1 MPAITNLILTDR
13 ATTPVNH
20 TFVPEG
26 IPNGV
31 ATLVESDGVKVGD
44 KKFTIAKR
52 KNANRRK
59 VHLRM
64 VVPVVATETI
74 NGISEPKVVR
84 TAYAN
89 IDFNFDV
96 RSTRQ
101 ERDDLVGM
109 LYTAL
114 ADGAAMVDKAVVD
127 LEDVY

>member
-20 TFVPEG
+20 TFTPNG

-44 KKFTIAKR
+44 SKFTISRR
-52 KNANRRK
+52 KSADRRK
-59 VHLRM
+59 VHLRL
-64 VVPVVATETI
+64 VIPVVATETI
-74 NGISEPKVVR
+74 NGIDSPKVVR

-101 ERDDLVGM
+101 ERDDMVGM

-114 ADGAAMVDKAVVD
+114 SDGQAMVDKAVVD

>member
-1 MPAITNLILTDR
+1 MPAITNLVLTDR

-26 IPNGV
+26 IPNGTAV
-31 ATLVESDGVKVGD
+31 LVESDGVKVGD
-44 KKFTIAKR
+44 KKFSISKR
-52 KNANRRK
+52 KNATRRK

-74 NGISEPKVVR
+74 NGIDSPKVVR

-89 IDFNFDV
+89 VDFNFDV

-109 LYTAL
+109 LYSAL
-114 ADGAAMVDKAVVD
+114 ANGAAMVDAAVVD